1 MHLYGWWITNILW
14 LTSRFSYSNNT
25 PLFACKNSWILLH
38 SQYFTHLQL
47 NFILC
52 THVCSILHVHIYG
65 IYTCIHLFWAIIN
78 VWNNFVPLGDQI
90 AKDLVDYTEAE
101 TLNPSMVR
109 ALSEFASNLST
120 VQDYRQAQVGG
131 ARGDS
136 VQVCCVKTYSFK
148 AMWCGQISAYAMF

>member
-1 MHLYGWWITNILW
+1 M
-14 LTSRFSYSNNT
+14 
-25 PLFACKNSWILLH
+25 
-38 SQYFTHLQL
+38 
-47 NFILC
+47 
-52 THVCSILHVHIYG
+52 
-65 IYTCIHLFWAIIN
+65 
-78 VWNNFVPLGDQI
+78 WNNFVPLGDQI

-148 AMWCGQISAYAMF
+148 AMWCGQISAYTMF

>member
-1 MHLYGWWITNILW
+1 MSVVY
-14 LTSRFSYSNNT
+14 YM
-25 PLFACKNSWILLH
+25 
-38 SQYFTHLQL
+38 Y
-47 NFILC
+47 
-52 THVCSILHVHIYG
+52 IY

-131 ARGDS
+131 GSRWLGTGLL
-136 VQVCCVKTYSFK
+136 C
-148 AMWCGQISAYAMF
+148 